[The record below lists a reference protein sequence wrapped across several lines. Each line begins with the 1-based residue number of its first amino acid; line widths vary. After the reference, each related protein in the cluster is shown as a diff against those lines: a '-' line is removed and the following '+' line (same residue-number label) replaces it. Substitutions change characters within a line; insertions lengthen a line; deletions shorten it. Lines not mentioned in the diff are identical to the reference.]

1 MEKNTVKNLET
12 LMDEIRLYQ
21 PWTDKETWEQKQIL
35 DFMGKNPDCLFRGN
49 RIAHMTASAWVVN
62 RQRTKVLMAYHKIY
76 DSWAWLGGHADGE
89 ADLLQVAMK
98 EACEEAGLRPANPI
112 LMKAGLRPAAAEPEG
127 RAASGGPATNEGRAA
142 ADQGPEAAAGSLRP
156 VREEIFS
163 LETLTVDG
171 HMKHGSWVP
180 SHLHLNL
187 TYLLEADEAEPLRIN
202 AEENTGVRWFPFEE
216 ALAASKEPWF
226 VEHIYSKLIR
236 KLQIKKW

>member
-1 MEKNTVKNLET
+1 MEKNLET

-21 PWTDKETWEQKQIL
+21 PWTDKETWEKQQIL
-35 DFMGKNPDCLFRGN
+35 DFMEKNPDCLFRGN

-98 EACEEAGLRPANPI
+98 EACEEAGLRPANPTM
-112 LMKAGLRPAAAEPEG
+112 MKAGLRPAAAEPEC
-127 RAASGGPATNEGRAA
+127 RASDAASGGPATNGGRAA
-142 ADQGPEAAAGSLRP
+142 ADQGPDEAVGSLRP

-187 TYLLEADEAEPLRIN
+187 TYLLEADEEEPLRIN
-202 AEENTGVRWFPFEE
+202 AEENTGVRWFLFEE
-216 ALAASKEPWF
+216 ALAASKELWF

-236 KLQIKKW
+236 KLQMKKW

>member
-1 MEKNTVKNLET
+1 MEKNLET

-21 PWTDKETWEQKQIL
+21 PWTEKETWEKQQIL
-35 DFMGKNPDCLFRGN
+35 DFMEKNPDCLFRGN

-98 EACEEAGLRPANPI
+98 EACEEAGLRPA
-112 LMKAGLRPAAAEPEG
+112 
-127 RAASGGPATNEGRAA
+127 AA
-142 ADQGPEAAAGSLRP
+142 ADQGPDAAAGSLRP
-156 VREEIFS
+156 VRKEIFS

-171 HMKHGSWVP
+171 HVKRGSWVP

-187 TYLLEADEAEPLRIN
+187 TYLLEADEAGSALYTSGSLIN
-202 AEENTGVRWFPFEE
+202 VIFNFMIFMILTSVAALHLGQNNGNLNNTVS
-216 ALAASKEPWF
+216 L
-226 VEHIYSKLIR
+226 HTLIR
-236 KLQIKKW
+236 VLFLHIGHKTRIVLITLAHIPSSVSPPN

>member
-1 MEKNTVKNLET
+1 MEKNLKT

-21 PWTDKETWEQKQIL
+21 PWTEKETWEKQQIL
-35 DFMGKNPDCLFRGN
+35 DFMEKNPDCLFRGN

-62 RQRTKVLMAYHKIY
+62 RQRSKVLMAYHKIY

-112 LMKAGLRPAAAEPEG
+112 LMK
-127 RAASGGPATNEGRAA
+127 
-142 ADQGPEAAAGSLRP
+142 AGSLRP

-202 AEENTGVRWFPFEE
+202 AEENTGVRWFAFEE

>member
-1 MEKNTVKNLET
+1 MEKNLKT

-21 PWTDKETWEQKQIL
+21 PWTEKETWEKQQIL
-35 DFMGKNPDCLFRGN
+35 DFMEKNPDCLFRGN

-62 RQRTKVLMAYHKIY
+62 RQRSKVLMAYHKIY

-112 LMKAGLRPAAAEPEG
+112 LM
-127 RAASGGPATNEGRAA
+127 
-142 ADQGPEAAAGSLRP
+142 AAGSLRP

-171 HMKHGSWVP
+171 HVKHGSWVP

-187 TYLLEADEAEPLRIN
+187 TYLLEADEEEPLRIN
-202 AEENTGVRWFPFEE
+202 AEENTGVRWFAFEE

-236 KLQIKKW
+236 KLQMKKW

>member
-21 PWTDKETWEQKQIL
+21 PWTDKETWEKQQIL
-35 DFMGKNPDCLFRGN
+35 DFMEKNPDCLLRGN

-98 EACEEAGLRPANPI
+98 EACEEAGLRPADPI
-112 LMKAGLRPAAAEPEG
+112 LMTAGLRPAAAEPEG
-127 RAASGGPATNEGRAA
+127 RAA
-142 ADQGPEAAAGSLRP
+142 ADRESAAAAGSLRP

-163 LETLTVDG
+163 LETLTVDS
-171 HMKHGSWVP
+171 HVKHGSWVP

-202 AEENTGVRWFPFEE
+202 AEENTGVRWFLFEK

-226 VEHIYSKLIR
+226 VEHIYPKLIR

>member
-1 MEKNTVKNLET
+1 MEKNLKT

-21 PWTDKETWEQKQIL
+21 PWTEKETWEKQQIL
-35 DFMGKNPDCLFRGN
+35 DFMEKNPDCLFRGN

-62 RQRTKVLMAYHKIY
+62 RQRSKVLMAYHKIY

-112 LMKAGLRPAAAEPEG
+112 LMKAG
-127 RAASGGPATNEGRAA
+127 
-142 ADQGPEAAAGSLRP
+142 SLRP

-187 TYLLEADEAEPLRIN
+187 TYLLEADEEEPLRIN
-202 AEENTGVRWFPFEE
+202 AEENTGVRWFAFEE

-236 KLQIKKW
+236 KLQMKKW

>member
-21 PWTDKETWEQKQIL
+21 PWTDKETWEKQQIL
-35 DFMGKNPDCLFRGN
+35 DFMEKNPDCLLRGN

-112 LMKAGLRPAAAEPEG
+112 LMKAG
-127 RAASGGPATNEGRAA
+127 
-142 ADQGPEAAAGSLRP
+142 SLRP

-187 TYLLEADEAEPLRIN
+187 TYLLEADEEEPLRIN
-202 AEENTGVRWFPFEE
+202 AEENTGVRWFAFEE

-236 KLQIKKW
+236 KLQMKKW

>member
-1 MEKNTVKNLET
+1 MEKNLKT

-21 PWTDKETWEQKQIL
+21 PWTDKETWEKQQIL
-35 DFMGKNPDCLFRGN
+35 DFMEKNPDCLFRGN

-62 RQRTKVLMAYHKIY
+62 RQRSKVLMAYHKIY

-112 LMKAGLRPAAAEPEG
+112 LMKAGLRP
-127 RAASGGPATNEGRAA
+127 

-202 AEENTGVRWFPFEE
+202 ADENTGVRWFLFEE

-236 KLQIKKW
+236 KLQMKKW

>member
-1 MEKNTVKNLET
+1 MEKNTGKNLET

-35 DFMGKNPDCLFRGN
+35 DFMEKNPDCLFRGN

-202 AEENTGVRWFPFEE
+202 ADENTGVRWFLFEE

-226 VEHIYSKLIR
+226 VEHIYPKLIR
-236 KLQIKKW
+236 KLQLKKW

>member
-1 MEKNTVKNLET
+1 MEKNLKT

-21 PWTDKETWEQKQIL
+21 PWTEKETWEKQQIL
-35 DFMGKNPDCLFRGN
+35 DFMEKNPDCLFRGN

-112 LMKAGLRPAAAEPEG
+112 LMKAG
-127 RAASGGPATNEGRAA
+127 
-142 ADQGPEAAAGSLRP
+142 SLRP

-187 TYLLEADEAEPLRIN
+187 TYLLEADEEEPLRIN
-202 AEENTGVRWFPFEE
+202 AEENTGVRWFAFEE

-236 KLQIKKW
+236 KLQMKKW

>member
-1 MEKNTVKNLET
+1 MEKTKEKNLET

-21 PWTDKETWEQKQIL
+21 PWTEKETWEKQQIL
-35 DFMGKNPDCLFRGN
+35 DFMEKNPDCLLRGN

-62 RQRTKVLMAYHKIY
+62 RERTKVLMAYHKIY

-98 EACEEAGLRPANPI
+98 EACEEAGLRPA
-112 LMKAGLRPAAAEPEG
+112 AAEPEG
-127 RAASGGPATNEGRAA
+127 RAAADRAP
-142 ADQGPEAAAGSLRP
+142 DAAAGSLRP
-156 VREEIFS
+156 VRQEIFS

-171 HMKHGSWVP
+171 HVKHGSWVP

>member
-1 MEKNTVKNLET
+1 MEKNLKT

-21 PWTDKETWEQKQIL
+21 PWTEKETWEKQQIL
-35 DFMGKNPDCLFRGN
+35 DFMEKNPDCLFRGN

-62 RQRTKVLMAYHKIY
+62 RQRSKVLMAYHKIY

-112 LMKAGLRPAAAEPEG
+112 LMK
-127 RAASGGPATNEGRAA
+127 
-142 ADQGPEAAAGSLRP
+142 AGSLRP

-202 AEENTGVRWFPFEE
+202 AEENTGVR
-216 ALAASKEPWF
+216 LSLI
-226 VEHIYSKLIR
+226 HI
-236 KLQIKKW
+236 

>member
-1 MEKNTVKNLET
+1 MMEKRKT
-12 LMDEIRLYQ
+12 LDDLKEEIRLYQ
-21 PWTDKETWEQKQIL
+21 PWTDKETWEKQQIL
-35 DFMGKNPDCLFRGN
+35 DFVEKNPDCLLRGN

-62 RQRTKVLMAYHKIY
+62 RERTKVLMAYHKIY

-98 EACEEAGLRPANPI
+98 EACEEAGLRPA
-112 LMKAGLRPAAAEPEG
+112 AAAPGIEG
-127 RAASGGPATNEGRAA
+127 
-142 ADQGPEAAAGSLRP
+142 GSLRP

-163 LETLTVDG
+163 METLTVDG
-171 HMKHGSWVP
+171 HVKHGSWVP

-187 TYLLEADEAEPLRIN
+187 TYLLEADEKESLQIN
-202 AEENTGVRWFPFEE
+202 EEENSGVRWFLLEE

-236 KLQIKKW
+236 KMQIKKW

>member
-21 PWTDKETWEQKQIL
+21 PWTDKETWEKQQIL
-35 DFMGKNPDCLFRGN
+35 DFMEKNPDCLLRGN

-76 DSWAWLGGHADGE
+76 DSWAWLGGHTDGE

-98 EACEEAGLRPANPI
+98 EACEEAGLRPA
-112 LMKAGLRPAAAEPEG
+112 AAAGEPGSE
-127 RAASGGPATNEGRAA
+127 EGRAA
-142 ADQGPEAAAGSLRP
+142 ADRGSAAAAGSLRP

-171 HMKHGSWVP
+171 HMKPGSWVP

-187 TYLLEADEAEPLRIN
+187 TYLLEAEEDQPLQVCEA
-202 AEENTGVRWFPFEE
+202 ENTGVAWFSLTD
-216 ALAASKEPWF
+216 ALSASTEPWF
-226 VEHIYSKLIR
+226 VERIYNKLNE
-236 KLQIKKW
+236 KLKVL

>member
-1 MEKNTVKNLET
+1 MEKNLET

-21 PWTDKETWEQKQIL
+21 PWTDKETWEKQQIL
-35 DFMGKNPDCLFRGN
+35 DFMEKNPDCLFRGN

-98 EACEEAGLRPANPI
+98 EACEEAGLRPA
-112 LMKAGLRPAAAEPEG
+112 
-127 RAASGGPATNEGRAA
+127 AA
-142 ADQGPEAAAGSLRP
+142 ADQGPETATGSLRP

-187 TYLLEADEAEPLRIN
+187 TYLLEADEEEPLRIN
-202 AEENTGVRWFPFEE
+202 AEENTGVRWFLFEE
-216 ALAASKEPWF
+216 ALAASKELWF

-236 KLQIKKW
+236 KLQMKKW

>member
-1 MEKNTVKNLET
+1 MEKNLKT

-21 PWTDKETWEQKQIL
+21 PWTEKETWEKQQIL
-35 DFMGKNPDCLFRGN
+35 DFMEMNPDCLFRGN

-62 RQRTKVLMAYHKIY
+62 RQRSKVLMAYHKIY

-127 RAASGGPATNEGRAA
+127 RPAAGGPATNEGRAS

-187 TYLLEADEAEPLRIN
+187 TYLLEADEE
-202 AEENTGVRWFPFEE
+202 
-216 ALAASKEPWF
+216 
-226 VEHIYSKLIR
+226 
-236 KLQIKKW
+236 

>member
-1 MEKNTVKNLET
+1 MEKNLKT

-21 PWTDKETWEQKQIL
+21 PWTEKETWEKQQIL
-35 DFMGKNPDCLFRGN
+35 DFMEKNPDCLFRGN

-62 RQRTKVLMAYHKIY
+62 RQRSKVLMAYHKIY

-112 LMKAGLRPAAAEPEG
+112 LMKAGLRPADP
-127 RAASGGPATNEGRAA
+127 PLM
-142 ADQGPEAAAGSLRP
+142 AAGSLRP

-187 TYLLEADEAEPLRIN
+187 TYLLEADEEEPLRIN
-202 AEENTGVRWFPFEE
+202 AEENTGVRWFAFEE

-236 KLQIKKW
+236 KLQMKKW